1 MVWFVIVFMR
11 QAELRRP
18 SSQSE
23 LEKQRLRAGAL
34 FEEGLGPT
42 EVAGRLGVSVSSANR
57 WKRRW
62 REGGMESL
70 RCQGPR
76 GRRSRLSEEQL
87 ARLGQ
92 ELLRGPR
99 AHGYATDLWTC
110 PRVGA
115 VIRRLFG
122 IEYSDCHVWKL
133 LRKMG
138 WTRQRPARRA
148 KERDEER
155 IANWV
160 REDWTRLKRGL

>member
-1 MVWFVIVFMR
+1 MARDDLGFGDDATRPLPGTSLIPEL
-11 QAELRRP
+11 AEVPDFLP
-18 SSQSE
+18 
-23 LEKQRLRAGAL
+23 
-34 FEEGLGPT
+34 
-42 EVAGRLGVSVSSANR
+42 

-70 RCQGPR
+70 RSQGPR

-92 ELLRGPR
+92 ELLRSSR

-160 REDWTRLKRGL
+160 RARFGLG

>member
-1 MVWFVIVFMR
+1 MLMG
-11 QAELRRP
+11 QAEALRP

-23 LEKQRLRAGAL
+23 LEKQLD
-34 FEEGLGPT
+34 
-42 EVAGRLGVSVSSANR
+42 
-57 WKRRW
+57 
-62 REGGMESL
+62 
-70 RCQGPR
+70 
-76 GRRSRLSEEQL
+76 RS
-87 ARLGQ
+87 GQ

-160 REDWTRLKRGL
+160 REDWPRLKRGL

>member
-1 MVWFVIVFMR
+1 MVWLVVMLMG
-11 QAELRRP
+11 QAEALRP

-23 LEKQRLRAGAL
+23 LEKQLD
-34 FEEGLGPT
+34 
-42 EVAGRLGVSVSSANR
+42 
-57 WKRRW
+57 
-62 REGGMESL
+62 
-70 RCQGPR
+70 
-76 GRRSRLSEEQL
+76 RS
-87 ARLGQ
+87 GQ

-160 REDWTRLKRGL
+160 REDWPRLKRGL

>member
-1 MVWFVIVFMR
+1 MVWLVVMLMG
-11 QAELRRP
+11 QAEALRP

-23 LEKQRLRAGAL
+23 LEKQLD
-34 FEEGLGPT
+34 
-42 EVAGRLGVSVSSANR
+42 
-57 WKRRW
+57 
-62 REGGMESL
+62 
-70 RCQGPR
+70 
-76 GRRSRLSEEQL
+76 RS
-87 ARLGQ
+87 GQ

-138 WTRQRPARRA
+138 WTRQPQGHFVIVHGDVVISRMAARGR
-148 KERDEER
+148 
-155 IANWV
+155 
-160 REDWTRLKRGL
+160 

>member
-1 MVWFVIVFMR
+1 MVVWFAIVFMG
-11 QAELRRP
+11 QAEARKL

-34 FEEGLGPT
+34 FEEELGPT

-57 WKRRW
+57 WKRRR

-92 ELLRGPR
+92 ELLRGPH

-138 WTRQRPARRA
+138 WMRQPQGHFVIVHGDVVISRMAARGR
-148 KERDEER
+148 
-155 IANWV
+155 
-160 REDWTRLKRGL
+160 